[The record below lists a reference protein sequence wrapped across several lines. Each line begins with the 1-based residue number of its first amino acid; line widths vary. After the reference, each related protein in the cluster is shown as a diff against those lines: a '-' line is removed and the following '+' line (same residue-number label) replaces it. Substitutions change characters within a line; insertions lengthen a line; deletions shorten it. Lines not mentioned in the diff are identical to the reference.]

1 MPRPE
6 APRSGERP
14 FVAGGAMLH
23 PVCLLAL
30 GTWWLND
37 AVLKARY
44 HNWLTGKLSDLACMV
59 VFPVL
64 VLCVVQVLGSLGN
77 ARWQPRREHV
87 LSTVFGVGLLFAGIN
102 LSENVGEV
110 YKQVFAWV
118 LYPFLLVLEGSGRMP
133 IISHTQD
140 ASDLMT
146 LPALY
151 LAYRLAPCRAAPG
164 VDATAS

>member
-1 MPRPE
+1 
-6 APRSGERP
+6 
-14 FVAGGAMLH
+14 MLH

-30 GTWWLND
+30 GSWWLND

-64 VLCVVQVLGSLGN
+64 VLAVLQVVRSLGRV
-77 ARWQPRREHV
+77 RWEPRREHV
-87 LSTVFGVGLLFAGIN
+87 LLTVLGVGLLFAGIN
-102 LSENVGEV
+102 LSASVGEV
-110 YKQVFAWV
+110 YRQVFTWV
-118 LYPFLLVLEGSGRMP
+118 LYPFLLAFEGSGRMP

-140 ASDLMT
+140 ATDLIT

-151 LAYRLAPCRAAPG
+151 FAYRLVPCRAAPSA
-164 VDATAS
+164 DAAPPSPARSI